1 LPAPPPPL
9 QSSSTSTTVR
19 ATSSP
24 RRPSAPPP
32 PTSTSALRPS
42 NAGAAQK
49 RHPTGHQNQNRKSPQ
64 APPKIQG
71 KHQQGPGHGTA
82 LKAPQLKK
90 IPELLPI
97 FVEMVS
103 VILPSSN
110 PPFFPPCLR
119 SIFTLGAGGG
129 PSDKFFYCLFFR
141 CAPRYVHGDRL
152 MDSLVI
158 LVLDQ
163 RAVELVYECNL
174 LLWG

>member
-9 QSSSTSTTVR
+9 QSSSSSATVR

-32 PTSTSALRPS
+32 PTSTSGLRPS

-49 RHPTGHQNQNRKSPQ
+49 RHLTGHQNQNRKSPQ

-71 KHQQGPGHGTA
+71 QGKHQQGPGHGAA

-110 PPFFPPCLR
+110 PPFFPPL
-119 SIFTLGAGGG
+119 S
-129 PSDKFFYCLFFR
+129 
-141 CAPRYVHGDRL
+141 
-152 MDSLVI
+152 SL
-158 LVLDQ
+158 
-163 RAVELVYECNL
+163 NL
-174 LLWG
+174 HLWRWRRTF